1 MPTRAEVLADIA
13 SKITDKTAA
22 GSLTNTD
29 DGANR
34 VLILDYTDQEV
45 AAAKAY
51 TDGKVPTKTS
61 AVVTL
66 TGTQTQLPND
76 INFCNFTGGKAYLP
90 ATTMIGR
97 EYIVLAV
104 SNNIEIFANVA
115 NDTKMFV
122 TYPTLVASVVL
133 TTNQMYRFTYLGIG
147 TGGGGVVDGYW
158 KAELMN

>member
-1 MPTRAEVLADIA
+1 MATNAELKALTA
-13 SKITDKTAA
+13 SQIRDKTSQRSITKTNIADRIDA
-22 GSLTNTD
+22 GY
-29 DGANR
+29 
-34 VLILDYTDQEV
+34 DYTDQQ
-45 AAAKAY
+45 A
-51 TDGKVPTKTS
+51 PIKTS

-122 TYPTLVASVVL
+122 TYPTLIASVVL

-147 TGGGGVVDGYW
+147 TGTGGVIDGYW
-158 KAELMN
+158 KAELIN

>member
-34 VLILDYTDQEV
+34 VLILDYIDQQ
-45 AAAKAY
+45 A
-51 TDGKVPTKTS
+51 PIKTS

-122 TYPTLVASVVL
+122 TYPTLVASIVL

>member
-1 MPTRAEVLADIA
+1 MPTRTEVLADIA

-34 VLILDYTDQEV
+34 VLILDYIDQQ
-45 AAAKAY
+45 A
-51 TDGKVPTKTS
+51 PIKTS

-66 TGTQTQLPND
+66 TGTQTQLPKD

-104 SNNIEIFANVA
+104 SNNIEIFANAA
-115 NDTKMFV
+115 NDTKMFI

-147 TGGGGVVDGYW
+147 TGTGGVIDGYW
-158 KAELMN
+158 KAELM

>member
-1 MPTRAEVLADIA
+1 MPTRAEVLSDIA

-34 VLILDYTDQEV
+34 VLILDYIDQQ
-45 AAAKAY
+45 A
-51 TDGKVPTKTS
+51 PTKTS

-122 TYPTLVASVVL
+122 TYPALVASVVL

-147 TGGGGVVDGYW
+147 TGAAGVIDGYW

>member
-34 VLILDYTDQEV
+34 VLILDYIDQQ
-45 AAAKAY
+45 A
-51 TDGKVPTKTS
+51 PTKTS

-122 TYPTLVASVVL
+122 TYPALVASVVL

-147 TGGGGVVDGYW
+147 TGAAGVIDGYW

>member
-1 MPTRAEVLADIA
+1 MATNAELKTLTATQIR
-13 SKITDKTAA
+13 DKTSQRSITKTNIADRIDA
-22 GSLTNTD
+22 GY
-29 DGANR
+29 
-34 VLILDYTDQEV
+34 DYTDQQ
-45 AAAKAY
+45 A
-51 TDGKVPTKTS
+51 PIKTS